1 MTALTSF
8 RRLLATATAVMLS
21 ATACGFQGVNSLRLP
36 GAVGRGS
43 DALIYTV
50 ELANVGTLEPNSPV
64 LMDDVTVGSIR
75 DIGIVDRHAEV
86 TISVKPDIVVPANAT
101 ATVGQTSLLGSMH
114 LELAP
119 PPSAAAAGRLNPG
132 STIGLDRSATYP
144 STEQT
149 LAALSTVVNAGG
161 LGQLGDVI
169 HSFNDVFAGRQND
182 IRDLLGRLDELV
194 GALYDQRDSIVA
206 TMTELNRFAAT
217 LAGRQD
223 VITRALR
230 DIPPAL
236 DVLIQ
241 ERPRFT
247 EALDALRTFSDTADT
262 VVGTVKDNL
271 VANLANLEPVFRALN
286 DVGPDLATGLGY
298 ALTFPLNQNIID
310 RGVRGDYMNLFV
322 TVDLTLSRF
331 RRGLLAGT
339 SFGDE
344 NAPLVP
350 APGDPGYEK
359 FYSKNP
365 LGDPVALPPGVLGP
379 DRMPQPAP
387 PPPAQPPLPSG
398 GG

>member
-8 RRLLATATAVMLS
+8 RRLLATATVVMLS
-21 ATACGFQGVNSLRLP
+21 ATACGFQGVNSLPLP